1 MLFEALLYA
10 CKVFQEKEKIKKINE
25 IIFFVEVRIS
35 NNIFMFFFVIY
46 DKLLLDYIEVKQE
59 VLKEDEI
66 KETWDDSKIIILF
79 YFFCFLY

>member
-35 NNIFMFFFVIY
+35 NNIFMFFF
-46 DKLLLDYIEVKQE
+46 
-59 VLKEDEI
+59 
-66 KETWDDSKIIILF
+66 
-79 YFFCFLY
+79 

>member
-35 NNIFMFFFVIY
+35 NNIFMFFFNNKNVNGV
-46 DKLLLDYIEVKQE
+46 LLYMIN
-59 VLKEDEI
+59 
-66 KETWDDSKIIILF
+66 F
-79 YFFCFLY
+79 Y

>member
-35 NNIFMFFFVIY
+35 NNIFMFFFFNNKNVNGV
-46 DKLLLDYIEVKQE
+46 LLYMIN
-59 VLKEDEI
+59 
-66 KETWDDSKIIILF
+66 F
-79 YFFCFLY
+79 Y